1 MDLKAI
7 QAALIFGGGKADTS
21 SGIPLSYL
29 QMTID
34 PDTGHLLYGCTD
46 DLKDTL
52 EFSVV
57 NNTNLEVQI
66 HV

>member
-34 PDTGHLLYGCTD
+34 PDTRHLLYGCTD

-52 EFSVV
+52 EFSIV

>member
-7 QAALIFGGGKADTS
+7 QAALIFGGKADTS

-34 PDTGHLLYGCTD
+34 PDTGHLLYGLTD

-52 EFSVV
+52 EFSIV

>member
-34 PDTGHLLYGCTD
+34 PDTGHLLYTSTG
-46 DLKDTL
+46 DLKDTR
-52 EFSVV
+52 EFASVSD
-57 NNTNLEVQI
+57 TNLEVRI

>member
-1 MDLKAI
+1 MGLKAI

-29 QMTID
+29 QMAVD
-34 PDTGHLLYGCTD
+34 PDTGHLLYTSTA

-52 EFSVV
+52 EFAIV
-57 NNTNLEVQI
+57 NDTNLEVRI

>member
-29 QMTID
+29 QMTVD
-34 PDTGHLLYGCTD
+34 PNTGHLLYGCTD

-52 EFSVV
+52 EFSIV
-57 NNTNLEVQI
+57 NDTNLEVQI

>member
-34 PDTGHLLYGCTD
+34 PDTGHLL
-46 DLKDTL
+46 
-52 EFSVV
+52 
-57 NNTNLEVQI
+57 
-66 HV
+66 H

>member
-29 QMTID
+29 QMAID
-34 PDTGHLLYGCTD
+34 PETGHLLYGCTD

-52 EFSVV
+52 EFSIV
-57 NNTNLEVQI
+57 NNTNLEAQI

>member
-46 DLKDTL
+46 ALKDTL
-52 EFSVV
+52 EFSIV

>member
-7 QAALIFGGGKADTS
+7 QAALIFGGKADTS

-34 PDTGHLLYGCTD
+34 PNTGHLLYTSTA

-52 EFSVV
+52 EFAIV
-57 NNTNLEVQI
+57 NDTNLEVRI

>member
-34 PDTGHLLYGCTD
+34 PDTGHLLYVCTD

-52 EFSVV
+52 EFSIV

>member
-7 QAALIFGGGKADTS
+7 QAAPIFGGGKADTS

-34 PDTGHLLYGCTD
+34 PDTGHLLYTSTA

-52 EFSVV
+52 EFAIV
-57 NNTNLEVQI
+57 NDTNLEVRI

>member
-21 SGIPLSYL
+21 PGIPLSYL

-34 PDTGHLLYGCTD
+34 PDTGHLLYTSTA

-52 EFSVV
+52 EFAIV
-57 NNTNLEVQI
+57 NDTNLEVRI

>member
-7 QAALIFGGGKADTS
+7 QAALIFGGKADTS

-29 QMTID
+29 QMAVD
-34 PDTGHLLYGCTD
+34 PDTGHLLYTSTA

-52 EFSVV
+52 EFAIV
-57 NNTNLEVQI
+57 NDTNLEVRI

>member
-21 SGIPLSYL
+21 SGIHLSYL

-52 EFSVV
+52 EFSIV

>member
-1 MDLKAI
+1 MDLKVI

-21 SGIPLSYL
+21 SGTPLSYL
-29 QMTID
+29 QMAID
-34 PDTGHLLYGCTD
+34 PETGHLLYTSTA

-52 EFSVV
+52 EFAIV
-57 NNTNLEVQI
+57 NDTNLEVRI

>member
-7 QAALIFGGGKADTS
+7 QAALIFGGKADTS

-29 QMTID
+29 QMAID
-34 PDTGHLLYGCTD
+34 PETGHLLYTSTA

-52 EFSVV
+52 EFAIV
-57 NNTNLEVQI
+57 NDTNLEVRI

>member
-34 PDTGHLLYGCTD
+34 PDTGHLLNGCTD

-52 EFSVV
+52 EFSIV

>member
-52 EFSVV
+52 EFAIV
-57 NNTNLEVQI
+57 NDTNLEVRI

>member
-29 QMTID
+29 QMTVD
-34 PDTGHLLYGCTD
+34 PNTGHLMYGCTD
-46 DLKDTL
+46 DLKDIL
-52 EFSVV
+52 EFSIV
-57 NNTNLEVQI
+57 NDTNLEVQI